1 MAPTR
6 PNSFNTTMARS
17 YRYWKIIHSFPTME
31 FSSMTVDTRA
41 IPFLLGRG
49 QMTCALH
56 CRTIDEMDTT
66 SRLLLLWSKT
76 ITTTTTMEYGWNVE
90 THERERHTIH
100 DKNRHNRYGIVHY
113 YSCICIP
120 MHVHARSRVF
130 LMYPNRVLN
139 VLDGFLFRC
148 CSVGVM
154 INKVIHSSQH
164 SSHM

>member
-1 MAPTR
+1 
-6 PNSFNTTMARS
+6 MARF
-17 YRYWKIIHSFPTME
+17 YRYWKIIHPFPTME

-49 QMTCALH
+49 KMTCVLH
-56 CRTIDEMDTT
+56 CRTIDEMNTT
-66 SRLLLLWSKT
+66 SRLLLLLWSKT
-76 ITTTTTMEYGWNVE
+76 TMTTTMEYGCNVE

-100 DKNRHNRYGIVHY
+100 DKNRHNRYGIVPNQ
-113 YSCICIP
+113 SCICIP

-139 VLDGFLFRC
+139 VLGGFLFHCR
-148 CSVGVM
+148 SVGVM
-154 INKVIHSSQH
+154 INKAIHSNQH